1 MYFQSDLQDTVS
13 NPPYWLCQTVAAL
26 FLEGRET
33 ESSVMCPWG
42 RNVPVDMEEALILLP
57 LHCNAI
63 GSIVIDLQKT
73 QRWF

>member
-1 MYFQSDLQDTVS
+1 
-13 NPPYWLCQTVAAL
+13 VAAL

-33 ESSVMCPWG
+33 ECLVMCPWG